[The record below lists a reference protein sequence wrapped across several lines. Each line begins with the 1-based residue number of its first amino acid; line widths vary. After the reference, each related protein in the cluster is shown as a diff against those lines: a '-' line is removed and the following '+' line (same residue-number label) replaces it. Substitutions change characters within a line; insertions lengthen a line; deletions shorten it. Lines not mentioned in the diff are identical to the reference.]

1 MTSIAQPQNLDHS
14 AAQGMD
20 RSFSRPQTLMDL
32 VWTGIAFTLLGIALL
47 PLVLV
52 LAYVVF
58 KGIGRFNLDLFTQ
71 QIPAA
76 LQPGGGVGSA
86 IAGTLLTVAIAT
98 LISVPLGILAAVYLA
113 EFSAKKIAD
122 WIRFAT
128 NVLSGVPSIIVG
140 IFAYGILVVTTGK
153 FSALAGGFAL
163 AILMLPLIVR
173 STDEALQLVPQDVRW
188 ASAGVGA
195 SQFQT
200 VLQVIL
206 PAALPTILTGITL
219 AIARAS
225 GETAPLIFT
234 TLFSQFWP
242 RGLFEPIPTLAVLI
256 YNFATVPFQNQ
267 QDIAW
272 AASLLLVLFVLL
284 TSLFAHWITRKS
296 FYSRSQ

>member
-1 MTSIAQPQNLDHS
+1 
-14 AAQGMD
+14 
-20 RSFSRPQTLMDL
+20 
-32 VWTGIAFTLLGIALL
+32 
-47 PLVLV
+47 
-52 LAYVVF
+52 
-58 KGIGRFNLDLFTQ
+58 
-71 QIPAA
+71 
-76 LQPGGGVGSA
+76 
-86 IAGTLLTVAIAT
+86 
-98 LISVPLGILAAVYLA
+98 
-113 EFSAKKIAD
+113 
-122 WIRFAT
+122 
-128 NVLSGVPSIIVG
+128 
-140 IFAYGILVVTTGK
+140 
-153 FSALAGGFAL
+153 
-163 AILMLPLIVR
+163 MLPLIVR

-188 ASAGVGA
+188 ASVGVGA

-219 AIARAS
+219 AIARAA

-272 AASLLLVLFVLL
+272 AASLLLVLLVLL
-284 TSLFAHWITRKS
+284 TSLSARWITRKS